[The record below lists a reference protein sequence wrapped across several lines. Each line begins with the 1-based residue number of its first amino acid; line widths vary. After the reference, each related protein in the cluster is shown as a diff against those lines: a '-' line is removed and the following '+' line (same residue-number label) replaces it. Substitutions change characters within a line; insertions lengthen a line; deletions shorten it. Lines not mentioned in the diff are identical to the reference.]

1 MAGGVMSHV
10 LTNLDLLARNESVAL
25 DQPGLELVVQEV
37 DHREG
42 VAERNKVRLFVPH
55 VLWKVGRVRSGRGAA
70 TDKPLAPQSAFLAQP
85 TSYLLGKL
93 VETAMLL
100 DETEWDVMDPG
111 NRPPPPKKKYTCKN
125 T

>member
-70 TDKPLAPQSAFLAQP
+70 AGLWHLNVLRGRGHA
-85 TSYLLGKL
+85 
-93 VETAMLL
+93 
-100 DETEWDVMDPG
+100 
-111 NRPPPPKKKYTCKN
+111 
-125 T
+125 